1 MYQLDNF
8 FFFFLNNKSPA
19 YMNDVSK
26 TTSCPDANTRTS
38 FLKVSQPSRKTNY
51 KQKVLLYIT
60 PTIWN
65 SPPNSLEKPEHPN
78 ICKYLNICKQKVKR
92 NFLDRLENIYS
103 YFWMMLLFSLVCY
116 YCFYHYHHY
125 IYDYYDCCHYLH
137 RFYHFITVAVM
148 VSVLLYIYIIQKY
161 I

>member
-1 MYQLDNF
+1 MYQLDN

-103 YFWMMLLFSLVCY
+103 YF
-116 YCFYHYHHY
+116 
-125 IYDYYDCCHYLH
+125 
-137 RFYHFITVAVM
+137 
-148 VSVLLYIYIIQKY
+148 
-161 I
+161 